1 MPSIPL
7 TSTSQVLALQLGNCY
22 GLIGLI
28 GLGVLYYTK
37 EAIVV
42 RNYLIAC
49 AVGDIGHLLSTYWVI
64 GHSNF
69 VDVKGWNAVAW
80 GNIGFTTFLLVAR
93 VLYLAGIF
101 GKDRVVS
108 SARKKL

>member
-7 TSTSQVLALQLGNCY
+7 TSTSQVLALQLSNCY
-22 GLIGLI
+22 GLIGFI
-28 GLGVLYYTK
+28 GLGVLYYTN

-49 AVGDIGHLLSTYWVI
+49 LIGDVGHLASTYWVI
-64 GHSNF
+64 GYDNF
-69 VDVKGWNAVAW
+69 MDVRGWNATAW
-80 GNIGFTTFLLVAR
+80 GNIGATFFLLVVR
-93 VLYLAGIF
+93 VLYLAGVF

-108 SARKKL
+108 STRKKL